1 MRRIS
6 TSLSTAELQ
15 RNMRKQ
21 EYRLNKVN
29 NQLGSQQR
37 IQNLRDDPIAAG
49 HLVRYQSYV
58 SRINQFQK
66 NAQTLT
72 DKLTVAEGYMNQS
85 VQIMQTIREIA
96 IQGANGIYNKEDL
109 KNMAVEV
116 DELLKELVQNGNA
129 VNSEGSAIFG
139 GTSTNRTAF
148 DVISGP
154 VDGSSVSYITEVHYN
169 GSIDGNKFE
178 VDENAYIEFQP
189 AGNRIFW
196 AENQQ
201 LYSDRDATGYRV
213 SEDSI
218 ISIDGKDIKINAGDN
233 VYSIIAKI
241 NNSDVAVKASI
252 DPLTNGLNLSTTDA
266 HQMWLTDAKGTI
278 LNDLGVIKDSTQRPP
293 YNLASTTKVSGGSVF
308 DAVITLRNAMLSGD
322 TETIGGKALGA
333 IDRGID
339 NMVTRL
345 AETGAQYER
354 AQQNIT
360 RNEKTVL
367 DTTARISRE
376 GDIDFSQAVT
386 DLKLLEYVQKATFS
400 TASKLYST
408 SLLDFMR

>member
-6 TSLSTAELQ
+6 TSLSTSEMQ
-15 RNMRKQ
+15 RNMRRQ
-21 EYRLNKVN
+21 EYRLNKLN
-29 NQLGSQQR
+29 NQLGNEQR

-49 HLVRYQSYV
+49 HLVRYQSYL
-58 SRINQFQK
+58 SRINQFKK
-66 NAQTLT
+66 NAETLT
-72 DKLTVAEGYMNQS
+72 DKLTVAEGYINQS
-85 VQIMQTIREIA
+85 VDILQRVRELA
-96 IQGANGIYNKEDL
+96 VQGANGIYTEDEL

-139 GTSTNRTAF
+139 GTSTKRTAF

-178 VDENAYIEFQP
+178 VDENAYMDFAP

-201 LYSDRDATGYRV
+201 LYSERDATGYRV
-213 SEDSI
+213 ASDSV
-218 ISIDGKDIKINAGDN
+218 ISIDGKEIKINSGDN
-233 VYSIIAKI
+233 VYSIISKI

-252 DPLTNGLNLSTTDA
+252 DPLTNGLNLATTDA
-266 HQMWLTDAKGTI
+266 HQLWLRDEKGSI
-278 LNDLGVIKDSTQRPP
+278 LNDLGIIKDSSQRPP
-293 YNLASTTKVSGGSVF
+293 YNLATSTKVSGGSVF
-308 DAVITLRNAMLSGD
+308 DAVIALRNAMLDGD

-333 IDRGID
+333 IDQGLD
-339 NMVTRL
+339 NLITRL

-360 RNEKTVL
+360 RNEKTAL
-367 DTTARISRE
+367 DTTSRISRE

-386 DLKLLEYVQKATFS
+386 DLKLLEYVQKATYS

-408 SLLDFMR
+408 SLLDYMR

>member
-6 TSLSTAELQ
+6 TNMGTNELQ

-21 EYRLNKVN
+21 EYRLNKLN
-29 NQLGSQQR
+29 QQLGTQQR
-37 IQNLRDDPIAAG
+37 VQNLRDDPIAAG

-58 SRINQFQK
+58 SRINQFTK

-72 DKLTVAEGYMNQS
+72 DKLTVAEGYIDQS
-85 VQIMQTIREIA
+85 VQIMQRIREMA
-96 IQGANGIYNKEDL
+96 VQGANGIYSQEDL

-116 DELLKELVQNGNA
+116 DELLKEIVQNGNA

-178 VDENAYIEFQP
+178 VDENAYIDFVP

-201 LYSDRDATGYRV
+201 LYSERDATGYRV
-213 SEDSI
+213 ANDSV
-218 ISIDGKDIKINAGDN
+218 ISIDGKEIKINAGDN

-266 HQMWLTDAKGTI
+266 HQLWLRDESGSV
-278 LNDLGVIKDSTQRPP
+278 LNDLGIIKDATQRPP
-293 YNLASTTKVSGGSVF
+293 YNLATSTKVSGGSVF
-308 DAVITLRNAMLSGD
+308 DVVIALRNAMLSGD

-333 IDRGID
+333 IDQGLD
-339 NMVTRL
+339 NLITRL

-360 RNEKTVL
+360 RNEKTAL
-367 DTTARISRE
+367 DTTSRISRE
-376 GDIDFSQAVT
+376 GDVDFSQAVT

-408 SLLDFMR
+408 SLLDYMR

>member
-154 VDGSSVSYITEVHYN
+154 VDGSSVPYITEVHYN

>member
-169 GSIDGNKFE
+169 GSIDENKFE

-252 DPLTNGLNLSTTDA
+252 DPLTNGLNLSTTDV

>member
-293 YNLASTTKVSGGSVF
+293 YNLASSTKVSGGSVF

>member
-6 TSLSTAELQ
+6 TSLSTNELQ

-21 EYRLNKVN
+21 EYRLNKAN

-178 VDENAYIEFQP
+178 VDENAYMEFLP

-322 TETIGGKALGA
+322 IETIGGKALGA
-333 IDRGID
+333 IDQGLD
-339 NMVTRL
+339 NLVTRL

-376 GDIDFSQAVT
+376 GDLDFSQAVT

>member
-6 TSLSTAELQ
+6 TNMGTNELQ

-21 EYRLNKVN
+21 EYRLNKLN
-29 NQLGSQQR
+29 QQLGTQQR
-37 IQNLRDDPIAAG
+37 VQNLRDDPIAAG

-58 SRINQFQK
+58 SRINQFTK

-72 DKLTVAEGYMNQS
+72 DKLTVAEGYIDQS
-85 VQIMQTIREIA
+85 VQIMQRIREMA
-96 IQGANGIYNKEDL
+96 VQGANGIYSQEDL

-178 VDENAYIEFQP
+178 VDENAYIDFVP

-201 LYSDRDATGYRV
+201 LYSERDATGYRV
-213 SEDSI
+213 ANDSV
-218 ISIDGKDIKINAGDN
+218 ISIDGKEIKINAGDN

-266 HQMWLTDAKGTI
+266 HQLWLRDESGSV
-278 LNDLGVIKDSTQRPP
+278 LNDLGIIKDATQRPP
-293 YNLASTTKVSGGSVF
+293 YNLATSTKVSGGSVF
-308 DAVITLRNAMLSGD
+308 DAVIALRNAMLSGD

-333 IDRGID
+333 IDQGLD
-339 NMVTRL
+339 NLITRL

-360 RNEKTVL
+360 RNEKTAL
-367 DTTARISRE
+367 DTTSRISRE
-376 GDIDFSQAVT
+376 GDVDFSQAVT

-408 SLLDFMR
+408 SLLDYMR

>member
-6 TSLSTAELQ
+6 TSMSTSELQ
-15 RNMRKQ
+15 RSMRKQ

-72 DKLTVAEGYMNQS
+72 DKLTVTEGYVNQS
-85 VQIMQTIREIA
+85 VEIMQRIREIA
-96 IQGANGIYNKEDL
+96 IQGANGIYSEEDL

-178 VDENAYIEFQP
+178 VDENAYMSFAP

-201 LYSDRDATGYRV
+201 LYSERDATSYRV
-213 SEDSI
+213 AKDSV
-218 ISIDGKDIKINAGDN
+218 ISIDGKEIKINSGDN
-233 VYSIIAKI
+233 VYSIISKI

-252 DPLTNGLNLSTTDA
+252 DPLTNGLNLATTDS
-266 HQMWLTDAKGTI
+266 HQLWLRDADGTV
-278 LNDLGVIKDSTQRPP
+278 LNDLGIIKDASQRPP
-293 YNLASTTKVSGGSVF
+293 YNLATSTKVSGGSMF
-308 DAVITLRNAMLSGD
+308 DAVISLRNAMLSGD

-333 IDRGID
+333 IDKGLD
-339 NMVTRL
+339 NLVTRL
-345 AETGAQYER
+345 AEIGSLYER
-354 AQQNIT
+354 AEQNIS
-360 RNEKTVL
+360 RNEKTIL

-376 GDIDFSQAVT
+376 GDLDFSQAVT
-386 DLKLLEYVQKATFS
+386 DLKLLEYVQKATYS

-408 SLLDFMR
+408 SLLDYMR

>member
-6 TSLSTAELQ
+6 TNMSTNELQ

-21 EYRLNKVN
+21 EYRLNKLN
-29 NQLGSQQR
+29 NQLGNQQR

-49 HLVRYQSYV
+49 HLARYQSYV
-58 SRINQFQK
+58 SRINQFTK

-72 DKLTVAEGYMNQS
+72 DKLTVAEGYIDQS
-85 VQIMQTIREIA
+85 VQILQRVREMA
-96 IQGANGIYNKEDL
+96 VQGANGIYSKEDL

-178 VDENAYIEFQP
+178 VDENAYIDFVP

-201 LYSDRDATGYRV
+201 LYSERDATGYRV
-213 SEDSI
+213 ANDSV
-218 ISIDGKDIKINAGDN
+218 ISIDGKEIKINAGDN

-266 HQMWLTDAKGTI
+266 HQLWLRDESGSV
-278 LNDLGVIKDSTQRPP
+278 LNDLGII
-293 YNLASTTKVSGGSVF
+293 SGGSVF
-308 DAVITLRNAMLSGD
+308 DAVIALRNAMLAGD

-333 IDRGID
+333 IDQGLD
-339 NMVTRL
+339 NLITRL

-360 RNEKTVL
+360 RNEKTAL
-367 DTTARISRE
+367 DTTSRISRE
-376 GDIDFSQAVT
+376 GDVDFSQAVT

-408 SLLDFMR
+408 SLLDYMR

>member
-1 MRRIS
+1 MG
-6 TSLSTAELQ
+6 TNELQ

-21 EYRLNKVN
+21 EYRLNKLN
-29 NQLGSQQR
+29 QQLGTQQR
-37 IQNLRDDPIAAG
+37 VQNLRDDPIAAG

-58 SRINQFQK
+58 SRINQFTK

-72 DKLTVAEGYMNQS
+72 DKLTVAEGYIDQS
-85 VQIMQTIREIA
+85 VQIMQRIREMA
-96 IQGANGIYNKEDL
+96 VQGANGIYSQEDL

-178 VDENAYIEFQP
+178 VDENAYIDFVP

-201 LYSDRDATGYRV
+201 LYSERDATGYRV
-213 SEDSI
+213 ANDSV
-218 ISIDGKDIKINAGDN
+218 ISIDGKEIKINAGDN

-266 HQMWLTDAKGTI
+266 HQLWLRDESGSV
-278 LNDLGVIKDSTQRPP
+278 LNDLGIIKDATQRPP
-293 YNLASTTKVSGGSVF
+293 YNLATSTKVSGGSVF
-308 DAVITLRNAMLSGD
+308 DAVIALRNAMLSGD

-333 IDRGID
+333 IDQGLD
-339 NMVTRL
+339 NLITRL

-360 RNEKTVL
+360 RNEKTAL
-367 DTTARISRE
+367 DTTSRISRE
-376 GDIDFSQAVT
+376 GDVDFSQAVT

-408 SLLDFMR
+408 SLLDYMR

>member
-6 TSLSTAELQ
+6 TSMSTSELQ

-72 DKLTVAEGYMNQS
+72 DKLTVTEGYVNQS
-85 VQIMQTIREIA
+85 VEIMQRIREIA
-96 IQGANGIYNKEDL
+96 IQGANGIYSEEDL

-178 VDENAYIEFQP
+178 VDENAYMSFAP

-201 LYSDRDATGYRV
+201 LYSERDATSYRV
-213 SEDSI
+213 AKDSV
-218 ISIDGKDIKINAGDN
+218 ISIDGKEIKINSGDN
-233 VYSIIAKI
+233 VYSIISKI

-252 DPLTNGLNLSTTDA
+252 DPLTNGLNLATTDS
-266 HQMWLTDAKGTI
+266 HQLWLRDADGTV
-278 LNDLGVIKDSTQRPP
+278 LNDLGIIKDASQRPP
-293 YNLASTTKVSGGSVF
+293 YNLATSTKVSGGSMF
-308 DAVITLRNAMLSGD
+308 DAVISLRNAMLSGD

-333 IDRGID
+333 IDKGLD
-339 NMVTRL
+339 NLVTRL
-345 AETGAQYER
+345 AEIGSLYER
-354 AQQNIT
+354 AEQNIS
-360 RNEKTVL
+360 RNEKTIL

-376 GDIDFSQAVT
+376 GDLDFSQAVT
-386 DLKLLEYVQKATFS
+386 DLKLLEYVQKATYS

-408 SLLDFMR
+408 SLLDYMR

>member
-6 TSLSTAELQ
+6 TNMSTNELQ

-21 EYRLNKVN
+21 EYRLNKLN
-29 NQLGSQQR
+29 NQLGNQQR

-58 SRINQFQK
+58 SRINQFKK
-66 NAQTLT
+66 NAETLT
-72 DKLTVAEGYMNQS
+72 DKLTVAEGYIDQS
-85 VQIMQTIREIA
+85 VQIMQRIREMA
-96 IQGANGIYNKEDL
+96 VQGANGIYSEEDM

-178 VDENAYIEFQP
+178 VDENAYMDFVP

-201 LYSDRDATGYRV
+201 IYSERDATGYRV
-213 SEDSI
+213 ANDSI
-218 ISIDGKDIKINAGDN
+218 ISIDGKEIKINSGDN

-266 HQMWLTDAKGTI
+266 HQLWLRDENGSV
-278 LNDLGVIKDSTQRPP
+278 LNDLGIIKDSSQRPP
-293 YNLASTTKVSGGSVF
+293 YNLATSTKVSGGSVF

-333 IDRGID
+333 IDQGLD
-339 NMVTRL
+339 NLITRL

-360 RNEKTVL
+360 RNEKTAL
-367 DTTARISRE
+367 DTTSRISRE
-376 GDIDFSQAVT
+376 GDIDFSMAAT

-408 SLLDFMR
+408 SLLDYMR

>member
-6 TSLSTAELQ
+6 TSLSTSELQ

-29 NQLGSQQR
+29 NQLGNQQR

-72 DKLTVAEGYMNQS
+72 DKLTVAEGYINQS
-85 VQIMQTIREIA
+85 VQILQTVREIA
-96 IQGANGIYNKEDL
+96 VQGANGIYTNEDL

-178 VDENAYIEFQP
+178 VDENAYMTFQP

-213 SEDSI
+213 SQDSV
-218 ISIDGKDIKINAGDN
+218 ISIDGKEIKINAGDN
-233 VYSIIAKI
+233 VYSIISKI

-266 HQMWLTDAKGTI
+266 HQIWLTDEKGTI

-308 DAVITLRNAMLSGD
+308 DAVIALRDAMLSGD

-333 IDRGID
+333 IDRGLD
-339 NMVTRL
+339 NLITRL

-360 RNEKTVL
+360 RNEKTAL

-376 GDIDFSQAVT
+376 GDVDFSQAVT

-408 SLLDFMR
+408 SLLDYMR

>member
-6 TSLSTAELQ
+6 TSLSTSELQ

-21 EYRLNKVN
+21 EYTLNKVS

-49 HLVRYQSYV
+49 HLVRYQSYL

-66 NAQTLT
+66 NAETLT
-72 DKLTVAEGYMNQS
+72 DKLTVAEGYINQS
-85 VQIMQTIREIA
+85 VEIVQRIRELA
-96 IQGANGIYNKEDL
+96 VQGANGIYTGEDL

-116 DELLKELVQNGNA
+116 DELLKELIQNGNA
-129 VNSEGSAIFG
+129 VNSEGSAIFA

-148 DVISGP
+148 DVITGP

-178 VDENAYIEFQP
+178 VDENAYMNFEP

-201 LYSDRDATGYRV
+201 LYSERDATSYRV
-213 SEDSI
+213 ANDSV
-218 ISIDGKDIKINAGDN
+218 ISIDGKDIKINSGDN
-233 VYSIIAKI
+233 VYSIISKI

-252 DPLTNGLNLSTTDA
+252 DPLTNGLNLTTTDA
-266 HQMWLTDAKGTI
+266 HQLWLRDSDGTV
-278 LNDLGVIKDSTQRPP
+278 LYDLGVIKDASQRPP
-293 YNLASTTKVSGGSVF
+293 YNLASSTKISGGSMF
-308 DAVITLRNAMLSGD
+308 DAVISLRNAMLSGD

-333 IDRGID
+333 IDRGLD
-339 NMVTRL
+339 NLVTRL
-345 AETGAQYER
+345 AETGSLYER
-354 AQQNIT
+354 AQQNIS
-360 RNEKTVL
+360 RNGKTAL

-376 GDIDFSQAVT
+376 GDLDFSQAVT
-386 DLKLLEYVQKATFS
+386 DLKLLEYVQKATYS
-400 TASKLYST
+400 TASKIYST
-408 SLLDFMR
+408 SLLDYMR

>member
-6 TSLSTAELQ
+6 TNMGTNELQ

-21 EYRLNKVN
+21 EYRLNKLN
-29 NQLGSQQR
+29 NQLGNQQR

-58 SRINQFQK
+58 SRINQFTK

-72 DKLTVAEGYMNQS
+72 DKLTVAEGYIDQS
-85 VQIMQTIREIA
+85 VQILQRVREMA
-96 IQGANGIYNKEDL
+96 VQGANGIYSQEDL

-178 VDENAYIEFQP
+178 VDENAYIDFVP

-201 LYSDRDATGYRV
+201 LYSERDATGYRV
-213 SEDSI
+213 ANDSV
-218 ISIDGKDIKINAGDN
+218 ISIDGKEIKINAGDN

-241 NNSDVAVKASI
+241 NNSDVAIKASI

-266 HQMWLTDAKGTI
+266 HQLWLRDESGSV
-278 LNDLGVIKDSTQRPP
+278 LNDLGIIKDATQRPP
-293 YNLASTTKVSGGSVF
+293 YNLATSTKVSGGSVF
-308 DAVITLRNAMLSGD
+308 DAVIALRNAMLAGD

-333 IDRGID
+333 IDQGLD
-339 NMVTRL
+339 NLITRL

-360 RNEKTVL
+360 RNEKTAL
-367 DTTARISRE
+367 DTTSRISRE
-376 GDIDFSQAVT
+376 GDVDFSQAVT

-408 SLLDFMR
+408 SLLDYMR